1 MKILNLAVLS
11 VGHFE
16 EIRKWRNA
24 QRDILRSKTDMEPSE
39 YRKLL
44 IDDECRR
51 YANENHLYGIE
62 HNDEFIAFGGLTHIT
77 WNRGSAISAELSFI
91 CGRPDLYETAFTF
104 HLRKSQDL
112 WFGFSY
118 YKGIRLFSETYLFRT
133 KHIKILEEAGF
144 KPAYTWGG
152 SVIHFM
158 IREDY
163 EQKI

>member
-1 MKILNLAVLS
+1 LKILNLAVLS

-24 QRDILRSKTDMEPSE
+24 QRDILRSKTDMEPAE
-39 YRKLL
+39 YRRLL

-91 CGRPDLYETAFTF
+91 CGRPDPYETAFTF
-104 HLRKSQDL
+104 HLRVSSDL
-112 WFGFSY
+112 WFSNSY
-118 YKGIRLFSETYLFRT
+118 YKGKVLISETYPFRGR
-133 KHIKILEEAGF
+133 HMELLEEAGF
-144 KPAYTWGG
+144 KKK
-152 SVIHFM
+152 SIIHEL
-158 IREDY
+158 RRDNERD
-163 EQKI
+163 